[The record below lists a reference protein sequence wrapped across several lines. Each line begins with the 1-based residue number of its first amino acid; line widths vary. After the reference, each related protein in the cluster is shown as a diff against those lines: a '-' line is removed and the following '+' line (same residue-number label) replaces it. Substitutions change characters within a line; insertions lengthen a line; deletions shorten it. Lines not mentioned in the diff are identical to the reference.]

1 LTDALPSAGLVALA
15 DRIELWPIDRLR
27 PYERNPRTHSESQV
41 DQIAA
46 SMVEFGWT
54 NPILIDEGAGILAG
68 HGRLLAARKL
78 GLAEVPVIRFE
89 HLSEAQKRAY
99 VLADNQIALQAG
111 WDDTLLA
118 EELAWLRDER
128 FDLDLVGF
136 DATELERLLAI
147 ADGDAASDEAEDE
160 VPEPPAE
167 PVSKPGDLWTLG
179 NHRLLCGD
187 ATVLTDVERVLG
199 GQLADMTFTDPPY
212 NVDYA
217 NSPKDKLRGKHRPIL
232 NDDLGSG
239 FEAFLHDACANILS
253 VTKGAVYVCM
263 SSSELHTLQ
272 RAFTAAGGKWSTFVI
287 WAKHTFTL
295 GRADYQRQYE
305 PILYGWP
312 SGHDRY
318 WCGAR
323 DQGNV
328 WFIDKP
334 ARNDLH
340 PTMKPVALVERAIRN
355 SSKNRDIVL
364 DPFGGSGST
373 LIACEKAGR
382 QARLVELDPKYCDVV
397 VQRWQE
403 WTGEVAAL
411 EGDGQAFQ
419 EIAAGREAVAAWC

>member
-1 LTDALPSAGLVALA
+1 MTTAPQATGLAALA
-15 DRIELWPIDRLR
+15 DRIELWPVDRMR
-27 PYERNPRTHSESQV
+27 PYERNPRTHSEAQV

-54 NPILIDEGAGILAG
+54 NPILVDENAGILAG

-99 VLADNQIALQAG
+99 LIADNQLALQAG
-111 WDDTLLA
+111 WDDALLA

-136 DATELERLLAI
+136 DASELERLLAL
-147 ADGDAASDEAEDE
+147 ADGEAASDEAEDE
-160 VPEPPAE
+160 VPQPPE
-167 PVSKPGDLWTLG
+167 DPVSKPGDLWVLS

-199 GQLADMTFTDPPY
+199 GQLADMTWTDPPY

-232 NDDLGSG
+232 NDSLGSG
-239 FEAFLHDACANILS
+239 FEAFLHDACVNILS
-253 VTKGAVYVCM
+253 VTKGACYICM

-272 RAFTAAGGKWSTFVI
+272 KAFAAAGGKWSTFVI

-305 PILYGWP
+305 PILYGWKDG
-312 SGHDRY
+312 SDHY

-323 DQGNV
+323 DQGDV
-328 WFIDKP
+328 WFFDKP
-334 ARNDLH
+334 VKNDLH

-355 SSKNRDIVL
+355 SSKSRDIVL

-382 QARLVELDPKYCDVV
+382 QARLIELDPKYVDTIIL
-397 VQRWQE
+397 RWQGF
-403 WTGEVAAL
+403 TGGAATL
-411 EGDGQAFQ
+411 EADGRSYE
-419 EIAAGREAVAAWC
+419 EIAAGRAAAAA